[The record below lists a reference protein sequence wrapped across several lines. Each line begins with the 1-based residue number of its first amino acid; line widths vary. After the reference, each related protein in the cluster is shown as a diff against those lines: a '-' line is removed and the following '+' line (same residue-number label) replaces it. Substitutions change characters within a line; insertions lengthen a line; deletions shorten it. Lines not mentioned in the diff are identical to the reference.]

1 MNAQEF
7 IKKYADNVVLA
18 TEGTTIFPS
27 VMMAQAAL
35 ESGWGSSGLTKT
47 GNALF
52 GIKSFGKSSPYWSGK
67 VYTAGTVEYIGGN
80 RVNTTAGFRAYDT
93 VGDSCRDYI
102 HFLQVNPTYTKNGV
116 FSASTPEE
124 QAAALKRAGY
134 ATDPNYASKLV
145 SIINQ
150 YNLKSLDSKKK
161 IMKWFEIG
169 LAVAS
174 IALAGWTLYKNLK

>member
-1 MNAQEF
+1 MNAKDF
-7 IKKYADNVVLA
+7 IKKYTDNVVIA
-18 TEGTTIFPS
+18 TAGTGIFPS

-93 VGDSCRDYI
+93 VGDSCKDYI
-102 HFLQVNPTYTKNGV
+102 YFLQQNKRYESNGV
-116 FSASTPEE
+116 FSAATPEE

-134 ATDPNYASKLV
+134 ATDPNYAAKITN
-145 SIINQ
+145 IINQ
-150 YNLKSLDSKKK
+150 YNLKTLDSKKK
-161 IMKWFEIG
+161 IMKWFEIS